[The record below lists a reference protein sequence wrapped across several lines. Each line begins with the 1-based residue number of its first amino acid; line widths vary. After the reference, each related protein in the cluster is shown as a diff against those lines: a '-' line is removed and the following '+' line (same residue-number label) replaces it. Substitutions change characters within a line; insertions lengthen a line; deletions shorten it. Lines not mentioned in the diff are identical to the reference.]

1 MGRTRNYASKV
12 DRTRVVNRE
21 TSGGE
26 EEPNLGM
33 NCHSDAERL
42 TGWWDEVVASRV

>member
-1 MGRTRNYASKV
+1 MGRTRNYAREVS
-12 DRTRVVNRE
+12 RTSVVNCE

-26 EEPNLGM
+26 EEPNLGISY
-33 NCHSDAERL
+33 HSDAKRL